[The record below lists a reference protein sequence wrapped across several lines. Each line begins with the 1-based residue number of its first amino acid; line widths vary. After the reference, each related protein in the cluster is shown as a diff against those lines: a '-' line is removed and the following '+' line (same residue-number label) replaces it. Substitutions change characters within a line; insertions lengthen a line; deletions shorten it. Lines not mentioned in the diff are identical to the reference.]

1 MLVEKT
7 PTDVIRGS
15 FYQAAFGRE
24 ATRFVF
30 VLRHPVLVGKKGR
43 AGCRAN
49 DPATFFRGWL
59 AAYDIMEA
67 DLEDLGKLT
76 PARPPALPLAPPPP
90 LPRCRPPPRQYAVR
104 HRAPMACHPKAT
116 STMRT
121 SLTPAARMDLEP
133 NVDHSC
139 KTKLLITECAPI
151 LRPRLPRI
159 EQRTIMCFSTSC
171 SWSSQTWSSSS

>member
-43 AGCRAN
+43 AGCRPN

-67 DLEDLGKLT
+67 DLEDLGKSTDIMYSLVYARAT
-76 PARPPALPLAPPPP
+76 RIETRSKKGARPKCANQTNQTNLPHAP
-90 LPRCRPPPRQYAVR
+90 
-104 HRAPMACHPKAT
+104 
-116 STMRT
+116 
-121 SLTPAARMDLEP
+121 
-133 NVDHSC
+133 
-139 KTKLLITECAPI
+139 
-151 LRPRLPRI
+151 
-159 EQRTIMCFSTSC
+159 
-171 SWSSQTWSSSS
+171 